1 MHVILHYIKPFV
13 PRMSLG
19 IFIKFIGAVME
30 LFLPWI
36 LSYLVDD
43 IVPLRDMGL
52 ILFWGGM
59 MVLAAVLSLVTNI
72 VANRMAAWVAQHT
85 TQALR
90 HDLFEKISYLSCSQ
104 IDDYSIPSLESRLTS
119 DTYNVHQ
126 MIGMMQR
133 MGVRAPI
140 LLLGGILI
148 TLTLD
153 PVLTLVLVCTL
164 PFLAVLVYCVSK
176 RGIPLYVSLQQGVDS
191 MVRTVRETASGIRVI
206 KALSKTDFE
215 KEHFARVNGELVRRE
230 KKAGITMALTN
241 PMMNLLLNVGL
252 TLVIVVGAFRVNAG
266 LSQAGKIIAFLS
278 YFTIILNAMMA
289 ITRIFV
295 MCSKGIASGAR
306 IQEVLETPEDLR
318 VTPVEP
324 EDSPYHV
331 VFDHVSFSY
340 SKTEPSVEDISFRLK
355 PGETLGI
362 IGATGCGKS
371 TLMALLMRLYDAD
384 SGLIQIGGRK
394 LSSIPLDELHQK
406 FGVVFQNDVLFA
418 DTIYENIDFGRNLP
432 PEDIE
437 KAARCAQAMD
447 FISALPDGL
456 QHMLTAKGTNLSGGQ
471 KQRVL
476 VARALAGSPEILIL
490 DDSSSALDYRTDA
503 ALRKALRE
511 EYQGITTI
519 IIAQRVSSILHAD
532 HILVLEEGRELGY
545 GDHQHLLDTCQVYQ
559 EIAKSQMG
567 SGSPVAT
574 VPDRSPLRSGRS
586 SARPTGTQDPSRQAR
601 PRALETTEPAGEN
614 GTPTGS
620 AQNQPSRKEVV

>member
-1 MHVILHYIKPFV
+1 MHVILHYIKPFI

-36 LSYLVDD
+36 LSYMIDD
-43 IVPLRDMGL
+43 VVPQRNMGL

-59 MVLAAVLSLVTNI
+59 MILAAVAALVTNI

-90 HDLFEKISYLSCSQ
+90 HDLFSKISYLSCAQ

-140 LLLGGILI
+140 LLIGGILI

-153 PVLTLVLVCTL
+153 PMLTLVLVSTL
-164 PFLAVLVYCVSK
+164 PFLGVLVYLVSK
-176 RGIPLYVSLQQGVDS
+176 RGIPLYVQLQQGVDS
-191 MVRTVRETASGIRVI
+191 MVRVVRENAAGIRVI
-206 KALSKTDFE
+206 KALSKTE
-215 KEHFARVNGELVRRE
+215 YERQHFAQVNGEVVRRE

-241 PMMNLLLNVGL
+241 PMMNLLLNLGL
-252 TLVIVVGAFRVNAG
+252 TLVIVVGAIRVNAG
-266 LSQAGKIIAFLS
+266 TSTAGNIIAFLS

-289 ITRIFV
+289 VTRIFV
-295 MCSKGIASGAR
+295 MCSRGSASGSR
-306 IQEVLETPEDLR
+306 IAQVLDTPADL
-318 VTPVEP
+318 PVRP
-324 EDSPYHV
+324 APRQDSPYHV
-331 VFDHVSFSY
+331 VFDHVTFSY
-340 SKTEPSVEDISFRLK
+340 GKKEPSVEDISFRLK

-384 SGLIQIGGRK
+384 GGSILIGGRPIT
-394 LSSIPLDELHQK
+394 SIPSQELHTK
-406 FGVVFQNDVLFA
+406 FGVVFQNDVIFA
-418 DTIYENIDFGRNLP
+418 GTIYENIDFGRGLP
-432 PEDIE
+432 RAAIE
-437 KAARCAQAMD
+437 KAARCAQAWE

-456 QHMLTAKGTNLSGGQ
+456 EHRLTSKGTNLSGGQ

-511 EYQGITTI
+511 EYQGITTV

-532 HILVLEEGRELGY
+532 HILVLEEGKELGY
-545 GDHQHLLDTCQVYQ
+545 GAHQHLLETCEVYQ
-559 EIAKSQMG
+559 DIAKSQMG
-567 SGSPVAT
+567 YGKEAT
-574 VPDRSPLRSGRS
+574 
-586 SARPTGTQDPSRQAR
+586 
-601 PRALETTEPAGEN
+601 
-614 GTPTGS
+614 
-620 AQNQPSRKEVV
+620 